1 MYPTFVDGATGT
13 QGIETDTGLTY
24 NPSTGLLTATGF
36 SGNLTGTLQT
46 ASQTN
51 ITAVGTITT
60 GVWQGTAIASGYIAN
75 DAIDSQHYT
84 DGSIDQAHMS
94 ANSVDSDQYVDGSI
108 DTAHIADDQVT
119 LAKMAGL
126 TRGSMIIGDSSGN
139 PTALAKG
146 NANYVL
152 TSDGTDIA
160 WAAASGGGTT
170 INNATANE
178 LVTVGACTDELCAEA
193 NLLFDGQNFT
203 HQYAGQQNFNIASYS
218 TTNSTHALLNI
229 QKSDNGSVGSHTAL
243 DCGENIGSIQFQG
256 SNGSAF
262 VSGAN
267 ILARSTEAWSSNRGT
282 ALDVQ
287 VVANGAT
294 ALTKIATFTS
304 SQALVGNGT
313 AAAPSISFICDT
325 CSGMYRIANDQVGIA
340 AGGNMQWTIQNGP
353 TFYNDTASSKVGK
366 GVLLNQGA
374 CDLIILDLKSS
385 DVAHGLTAEAE
396 TDTYGFLMKTN
407 KCSHALGGLEVNG
420 IVESGGI
427 VALHLRAF
435 TGNDDDSASSSM
447 TNIPLLLEVGSH
459 NGSNGDRS
467 FSSNAKAVAMR
478 FTDGTMAA
486 TRFLFD
492 VEGDFH
498 ADSSSTTFDDY
509 CDIELLRGFQAI
521 TVPCY
526 KETYMETFGKDIMY
540 NLCWYQDNHIIG
552 KDSLHWEHR
561 SSGKWEHRAMVN
573 YSALTRLHHSTIIQL
588 ADRVDARL
596 TALENQIALEGGK

>member
-435 TGNDDDSASSSM
+435 TGNDDNSAASSM

-459 NGSNGDRS
+459 NGSNGDRA

-509 CDIELLRGFQAI
+509 CDIELLRGFQAV